1 MNKCLQ
7 LKKTSQINNLTLHL
21 KDGEKEKK
29 TVTEIQRKKEIK
41 EAKIRAQIKDK
52 GHRNNWKGQ

>member
-21 KDGEKEKK
+21 KDGEKEKKK

-52 GHRNNWKGQ
+52 GHRNN